1 MNKSRYKNKN
11 EIIEKRVFSK
21 STSIIMRKLA
31 RAVVTHP
38 DGSGKKADAYGYLV
52 GGKTGTAE
60 IISTTGGFKKNA
72 NLSSFIGA
80 FPINNPKYL
89 VLVLIEEPKP
99 QFKKLNHGYTTGGQV
114 AAPVV
119 RKIIQK
125 IAPILNVQP
134 IVKNLPK
141 IEQTLKLDILH
152 NNSKVKN
159 ASL

>member
-1 MNKSRYKNKN
+1 MAS
-11 EIIEKRVFSK
+11 
-21 STSIIMRKLA
+21 
-31 RAVVTHP
+31 
-38 DGSGKKADAYGYLV
+38 
-52 GGKTGTAE
+52 
-60 IISTTGGFKKNA
+60 KKNA

-80 FPINNPKYL
+80 FPINNPKFL

-99 QFKKLNHGYTTGGQV
+99 QFQKLKHRYTTGGHV

-119 RKIIQK
+119 RKIVQK
-125 IAPILNVQP
+125 IAPILNIQP

-152 NNSKVKN
+152 YNLKAKN